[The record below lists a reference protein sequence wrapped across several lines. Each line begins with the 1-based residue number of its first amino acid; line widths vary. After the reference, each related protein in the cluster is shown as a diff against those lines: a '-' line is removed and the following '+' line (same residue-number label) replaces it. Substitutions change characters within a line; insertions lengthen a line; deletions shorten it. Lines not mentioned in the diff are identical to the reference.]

1 MYSRF
6 FHNKKFPLTNK
17 GVLMEQK
24 EIRLNADKRKSLVI
38 DFRKHCESLD
48 TEEKEAFKQSRDDA
62 KSTMQSSF
70 ATCKEVVER
79 RFPLEDVAT
88 LQSLQKKHNTINAV
102 GRDSCFF
109 FKVTDAPKVLDQ
121 YNDEVD
127 KSKHFSFELDG
138 SMNGNYGTR
147 YGMHGSS
154 NNGKNFA
161 YAMYREDMK
170 AVGLNPDCNI
180 EADLQAEKSDQRYS
194 RNSNPYL
201 SQCRNDNHHWLQGG
215 QGGGSKYDSWKDDYT
230 LHIIGTGGC
239 RSRAIPC
246 SDLEFAKFEMMIS
259 AKQEVVNTHTQW
271 IKTVVARVSRFKEV
285 IKSMTK
291 FSQVEKFASH
301 DKIQWKIDPSILA
314 DKMGMDL
321 VISID
326 DAADSIMNIGAP
338 KQTREEKILAW
349 KQANGMSI
357 AS

>member
-1 MYSRF
+1 
-6 FHNKKFPLTNK
+6 
-17 GVLMEQK
+17 MEQK

-102 GRDSCFF
+102 GTDSCFF

-138 SMNGNYGTR
+138 SLNGNFGRHHYS
-147 YGMHGSS
+147 GSS
-154 NNGKNFA
+154 NSGKNFA

-180 EADLQAEKSDQRYS
+180 EADLQSEKSDSRYS
-194 RNSNPYL
+194 RTTNPYL
-201 SQCRNDNHHWLQGG
+201 SQCRNDNQHWLQGG
-215 QGGGSKYDSWKDDYT
+215 QGGTNHFQSWKDKYQ

-271 IKTVVARVSRFKEV
+271 IKTVVARVSRFKEI

-291 FSQVEKFASH
+291 FSQVEKFANH
-301 DKIQWKIDPSILA
+301 KDIQWKIDPSILA

-326 DAADSIMNIGAP
+326 DAAESIMNIGSP
-338 KQTREEKILAW
+338 KQTRAEKILAW
-349 KQANGMSI
+349 KQANGVSL

>member
-1 MYSRF
+1 MD
-6 FHNKKFPLTNK
+6 KKE
-17 GVLMEQK
+17 V
-24 EIRLNADKRKSLVI
+24 RLNAGKRKSLVI

-48 TEEKEAFKQSRDDA
+48 THEKEAFLQSRDDA
-62 KSTMQSSF
+62 KSTIESSF

-79 RFPLEDVAT
+79 RFKLTDVGI
-88 LQSLQKKHNTINAV
+88 LHRIQRDYNTVNAV
-102 GRDSCFF
+102 GTDSCFF
-109 FKVTDAPKVLDQ
+109 MKVTDAPKVLDN

-138 SMNGNYGTR
+138 SMNGNYGR
-147 YGMHGSS
+147 YGSGSS

-180 EADLQAEKSDQRYS
+180 EADLNSEKSDSRYS
-194 RNSNPYL
+194 RTTNPYL
-201 SQCRNDNHHWLQGG
+201 SQCRNDNQHWLQGG
-215 QGGGSKYDSWKDDYT
+215 QGGTNHFQSWKDKYQ

-259 AKQEVVNTHTQW
+259 AKQEVVTKHTQW
-271 IKTVVARVSRFKEV
+271 IQTVVARVNRFKDV

-291 FSQVEKFASH
+291 FSQVENFAKH
-301 DKIQWKIDPSILA
+301 EQIQWTIDPEILA
-314 DKMGMDL
+314 DKFGMDL

-326 DAADSIMNIGAP
+326 DAAESIMNIGKAKP
-338 KQTREEKILAW
+338 TRAEKILAW
-349 KQANGMSI
+349 QKANGVSL

>member
-1 MYSRF
+1 ME
-6 FHNKKFPLTNK
+6 KKE
-17 GVLMEQK
+17 V
-24 EIRLNADKRKSLVI
+24 RLNAEKRRSLVI

-48 TEEKEAFKQSRDDA
+48 THEKEEFKQSREDA
-62 KSTMQSSF
+62 KSKIDSSF
-70 ATCKEVVER
+70 ETCTSVVQR

-102 GRDSCFF
+102 GTDSCFF
-109 FKVTDAPKVLDQ
+109 FKVTDAPKVLDK

-138 SMNGNYGTR
+138 SINGDYGSR
-147 YGMHGSS
+147 YGSGSS

-161 YAMYREDMK
+161 YAMYREEMK

-180 EADLQAEKSDQRYS
+180 ESDIQAESKSTDQRYS
-194 RNSNPYL
+194 RTTNPYL
-201 SQCRNDNHHWLQGG
+201 SQCRNDNQHWLKGG
-215 QGGGSKYDSWKDDYT
+215 QGGTNHFQSWKDKHA

-246 SDLEFAKFEMMIS
+246 SDLEFQKFEIMIQ
-259 AKQEVVNTHTQW
+259 AKADVVNKHTQW
-271 IKTVVARVSRFKEV
+271 IKTVVARVNRFKEV

-291 FSQVEKFASH
+291 FSQVENFANH
-301 DKIQWKIDPSILA
+301 EKIQWKIDQSILA
-314 DKMGMDL
+314 DKFGMDL

-338 KQTREEKILAW
+338 KPTREEKILAW
-349 KQANGMSI
+349 KKAQGISL

>member
-1 MYSRF
+1 MD
-6 FHNKKFPLTNK
+6 KKE
-17 GVLMEQK
+17 V
-24 EIRLNADKRKSLVI
+24 RLNAGKRKSLVI

-62 KSTMQSSF
+62 KSTIDSSF
-70 ATCKEVVER
+70 ATCKEVVQR
-79 RFPLEDVAT
+79 RFKPEHIFGDRSLKFYEQEYNTVDV
-88 LQSLQKKHNTINAV
+88 V
-102 GRDSCFF
+102 GTDSCFF
-109 FKVTDAPKVLDQ
+109 FKVTDAPKVLDR
-121 YNDEVD
+121 YNDEVE
-127 KSKHFSFELDG
+127 KSKHFSWELAG
-138 SMNGNYGTR
+138 STHGDYGR
-147 YGMHGSS
+147 GYSSS

-170 AVGLNPDCNI
+170 KVGLNPDCNI
-180 EADLQAEKSDQRYS
+180 ENDLKAEQSESRYT
-194 RNSNPYL
+194 RRDSNPYL
-201 SQCRNDNHHWLQGG
+201 SQCRNDNQHWLDGKQGG
-215 QGGGSKYDSWKDDYT
+215 TNHFQSWKDKYQ

-246 SDLEFAKFEMMIS
+246 TDLEFAKFEMMLQ
-259 AKQEVVNTHTQW
+259 AKQEVVTRHTQW
-271 IKTVVARVSRFKEV
+271 IQTVVARVNRFKEV

-291 FSQVEKFASH
+291 FSQVENFANH
-301 DKIQWKIDPSILA
+301 EKIQWKIDPSILA

-349 KQANGMSI
+349 KQAQGMSI

>member
-1 MYSRF
+1 
-6 FHNKKFPLTNK
+6 
-17 GVLMEQK
+17 MEQK

-38 DFRKHCESLD
+38 DFRKHCELLD

-62 KSTMQSSF
+62 KSTIDSSF

-109 FKVTDAPKVLDQ
+109 FKVTDAPKMLDQ

-180 EADLQAEKSDQRYS
+180 EAELQAEKSDQRYS
-194 RNSNPYL
+194 RTTNPYL
-201 SQCRNDNHHWLQGG
+201 SQCRNDNQHWLQGG
-215 QGGGSKYDSWKDDYT
+215 QGGGDKYQSWKDDYG

-326 DAADSIMNIGAP
+326 DAADSIMNIGKAKP
-338 KQTREEKILAW
+338 TRDEKVLAY
-349 KQANGMSI
+349 KMANGISL